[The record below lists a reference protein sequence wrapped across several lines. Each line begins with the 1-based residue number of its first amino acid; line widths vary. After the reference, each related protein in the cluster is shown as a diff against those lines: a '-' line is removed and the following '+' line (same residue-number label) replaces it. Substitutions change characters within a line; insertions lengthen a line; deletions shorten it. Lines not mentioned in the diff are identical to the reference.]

1 MPKADCKFS
10 AFLYRYRGYILGII
24 AVALV
29 CAPPGDGTIGP
40 LIAIPIYVVSAFLRV
55 QSRRFIGEHTRGH
68 VHAADELVTCGPYVH
83 VRHPLYISNT
93 GFALGVAFF
102 HLGVS
107 LWVLAFMVVVVAFE
121 VALSRIEDRFL
132 EQKFGDVWRAWVRKT
147 PAFAPHLG
155 LWGGSSCDSEHVPA
169 QRAFWQAFFADSS
182 ARLRGPWPK
191 GPFLW
196 MHGASLGECKMLL
209 NLAKCL
215 KEDLPDCPRLLLT
228 TQKVEVVSFIK
239 ESGVDVVAHIAP
251 VDAPATMKSFISSVK
266 PLGLILAENEL
277 WPGYLSSM
285 LRISTRPPVAL
296 VSGRFHHAV
305 PGMDY
310 AAIGFVSMQTGSDL
324 SRFFSVSAR
333 ANNSRMMIGGDWKL
347 LPWVRLNKDVSAPE
361 NPTVDTVF
369 VSVHIQEM
377 PSLGRMILS
386 SIKRGESVVL
396 MPRRLSEVAEL
407 PSLGR
412 MILSSIKRGESVVLM
427 PRRLSEVAEFRKA
440 LVDQGISVVD
450 WPQVQN
456 GAVSVVNE
464 FGKTKEVLAVSKTAV
479 VGGSFAR
486 GLGVHDFW
494 EPLQSG
500 VSTCV
505 GPYAEGQKEA
515 VATLVREGVIAQLQ
529 SAAEYSRRNKPDIRL
544 VQTFLAHE
552 SAKISDSYQQL
563 LEFLK
568 NLLK

>member
-1 MPKADCKFS
+1 
-10 AFLYRYRGYILGII
+10 
-24 AVALV
+24 
-29 CAPPGDGTIGP
+29 
-40 LIAIPIYVVSAFLRV
+40 
-55 QSRRFIGEHTRGH
+55 
-68 VHAADELVTCGPYVH
+68 
-83 VRHPLYISNT
+83 
-93 GFALGVAFF
+93 
-102 HLGVS
+102 
-107 LWVLAFMVVVVAFE
+107 
-121 VALSRIEDRFL
+121 
-132 EQKFGDVWRAWVRKT
+132 
-147 PAFAPHLG
+147 
-155 LWGGSSCDSEHVPA
+155 
-169 QRAFWQAFFADSS
+169 
-182 ARLRGPWPK
+182 
-191 GPFLW
+191 
-196 MHGASLGECKMLL
+196 
-209 NLAKCL
+209 
-215 KEDLPDCPRLLLT
+215 
-228 TQKVEVVSFIK
+228 
-239 ESGVDVVAHIAP
+239 
-251 VDAPATMKSFISSVK
+251 VK

-324 SRFFSVSAR
+324 SRFFSVSTR

-347 LPWVRLNKDVSAPE
+347 LPWVRLNKAVAAPE

-369 VSVHIQEM
+369 ISMHVQEIS
-377 PSLGRMILS
+377 SLC
-386 SIKRGESVVL
+386 
-396 MPRRLSEVAEL
+396 
-407 PSLGR
+407 R

-440 LVDQGISVVD
+440 LVGRDIAVID
-450 WPQVQN
+450 WPVVQS
-456 GAVSVVNE
+456 GAVSIVNE

-505 GPYAEGQKEA
+505 GPYAEGQKET
-515 VATLVREGVIAQLQ
+515 VATLVREGVVAQIQ
-529 SAAEYSRRNKPDIRL
+529 SAEEFSRRNKPDIRL

>member
-1 MPKADCKFS
+1 MFKVFD
-10 AFLYRYRGYILGII
+10 I
-24 AVALV
+24 A
-29 CAPPGDGTIGP
+29 
-40 LIAIPIYVVSAFLRV
+40 R
-55 QSRRFIGEHTRGH
+55 E
-68 VHAADELVTCGPYVH
+68 
-83 VRHPLYISNT
+83 
-93 GFALGVAFF
+93 ALGSVAKAAAK
-102 HLGVS
+102 VP
-107 LWVLAFMVVVVAFE
+107 V
-121 VALSRIEDRFL
+121 IENKYHMN
-132 EQKFGDVWRAWVRKT
+132 E
-147 PAFAPHLG
+147 
-155 LWGGSSCDSEHVPA
+155 
-169 QRAFWQAFFADSS
+169 
-182 ARLRGPWPK
+182 RLRGPWPK

-215 KEDLPDCPRLLLT
+215 KEDLPNCPRLLLT

-239 ESGVDVVAHIAP
+239 ESGMDVVAHIAP
-251 VDAPATMKSFISSVK
+251 VDAPTTMKSFISAVK

-324 SRFFSVSAR
+324 SRFFSVSTR

-347 LPWVRLNKDVSAPE
+347 LPWVRLNKAVAAPE

-369 VSVHIQEM
+369 ISMHVQEIS
-377 PSLGRMILS
+377 SLC
-386 SIKRGESVVL
+386 
-396 MPRRLSEVAEL
+396 
-407 PSLGR
+407 R

-440 LVDQGISVVD
+440 LVGRDIAVID
-450 WPQVQN
+450 WPVVQS
-456 GAVSVVNE
+456 GAVSIVNE

-505 GPYAEGQKEA
+505 GPYAEGQKET
-515 VATLVREGVIAQLQ
+515 VATLVREGVVAQIQ
-529 SAAEYSRRNKPDIRL
+529 SAEEFSRRNKPDIRL
-544 VQTFLAHE
+544 VRTFLAHE

-563 LEFLK
+563 LVFLK

>member
-1 MPKADCKFS
+1 MFKVLD
-10 AFLYRYRGYILGII
+10 I
-24 AVALV
+24 A
-29 CAPPGDGTIGP
+29 
-40 LIAIPIYVVSAFLRV
+40 R
-55 QSRRFIGEHTRGH
+55 E
-68 VHAADELVTCGPYVH
+68 
-83 VRHPLYISNT
+83 
-93 GFALGVAFF
+93 ALGSVAK
-102 HLGVS
+102 
-107 LWVLAFMVVVVAFE
+107 VASK
-121 VALSRIEDRFL
+121 VPVIEN
-132 EQKFGDVWRAWVRKT
+132 KY
-147 PAFAPHLG
+147 
-155 LWGGSSCDSEHVPA
+155 HVK
-169 QRAFWQAFFADSS
+169 D
-182 ARLRGPWPK
+182 RLRGPWPK

-209 NLAKCL
+209 NLAKFL
-215 KEDLPDCPRLLLT
+215 KEDLPNCPRLLIT
-228 TQKVEVVSFIK
+228 TQKIEVLPYLSEFGGDVVSC
-239 ESGVDVVAHIAP
+239 VAP
-251 VDAPATMKSFISSVK
+251 VDTPLTMKHFISSVQ

-285 LRISTRPPVAL
+285 QRISTRPSVAV
-296 VSGRFHHAV
+296 VSGRFHRALPGIDFSAV
-305 PGMDY
+305 GY
-310 AAIGFVSMQTGSDL
+310 ASMQTGSDL
-324 SRFFSVSAR
+324 SRFLGVAAR
-333 ANNSRMMIGGDWKL
+333 ANISRMMIGGDWKL
-347 LPWVRLNKDVSAPE
+347 LPWVRLNKAVSAPE

-369 VSVHIQEM
+369 VSMHIQEM
-377 PSLGRMILS
+377 
-386 SIKRGESVVL
+386 
-396 MPRRLSEVAEL
+396 

-529 SAAEYSRRNKPDIRL
+529 SADEYSRRNKPDIRL
-544 VQTFLAHE
+544 VRTFLAHE

-563 LEFLK
+563 LVFLK

>member
-1 MPKADCKFS
+1 MFKVFD
-10 AFLYRYRGYILGII
+10 I
-24 AVALV
+24 A
-29 CAPPGDGTIGP
+29 
-40 LIAIPIYVVSAFLRV
+40 R
-55 QSRRFIGEHTRGH
+55 E
-68 VHAADELVTCGPYVH
+68 
-83 VRHPLYISNT
+83 
-93 GFALGVAFF
+93 ALGSVAK
-102 HLGVS
+102 
-107 LWVLAFMVVVVAFE
+107 VAAK
-121 VALSRIEDRFL
+121 VPVIEN
-132 EQKFGDVWRAWVRKT
+132 KY
-147 PAFAPHLG
+147 
-155 LWGGSSCDSEHVPA
+155 HVK
-169 QRAFWQAFFADSS
+169 S
-182 ARLRGPWPK
+182 RLRGPWPK

-209 NLAKCL
+209 NLAEFL
-215 KEDLPDCPRLLLT
+215 QEDLPNCPRLLVT

-239 ESGVDVVAHIAP
+239 ESGVDVTAHIAP
-251 VDAPATMKSFISSVK
+251 VDAPATMKSFVSSVK

-285 LRISTRPPVAL
+285 LRISTRPPVAV

-333 ANNSRMMIGGDWKL
+333 SNSSRMMIGGDWKL
-347 LPWVRLNKDVSAPE
+347 LPWVRSGKAVLPPE

-369 VSVHIQEM
+369 VSMHIQEM

-396 MPRRLSEVAEL
+396 MPRRLSEVD
-407 PSLGR
+407 
-412 MILSSIKRGESVVLM
+412 
-427 PRRLSEVAEFRKA
+427 EFRKA
-440 LVDQGISVVD
+440 LCGLGVSVVD
-450 WPQVQN
+450 WPLVQS
-456 GAVSVVNE
+456 GSVSMVLE
-464 FGKTKEVLAVSKTAV
+464 FGKTKDVFAVSRSAV

-500 VSTCV
+500 LATCV
-505 GPYAEGQKEA
+505 GPYAAGQEET
-515 VATLVREGVIAQLQ
+515 VMTLVREGVLAQLR
-529 SAAEYSRRNKPDIRL
+529 SAEDFSQRNKPESRL
-544 VQTFLAHE
+544 VQTFLAQE